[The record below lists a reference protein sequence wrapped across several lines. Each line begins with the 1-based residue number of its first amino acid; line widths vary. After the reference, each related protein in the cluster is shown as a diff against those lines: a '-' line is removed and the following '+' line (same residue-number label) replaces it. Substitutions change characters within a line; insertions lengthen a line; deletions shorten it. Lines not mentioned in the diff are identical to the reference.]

1 MSRWEHEERLERM
14 AAQVQAAP
22 EKLARRKT
30 IIEHCW
36 GTLHWLLPGGFLVK
50 GLKKVRA
57 EASLAAW
64 AYNLRR
70 ALAVLGVEKLLAAI
84 RKMAG
89 TAGSPR
95 EKAGA
100 CVRGLGKRPMLWS
113 DWSRRGGAA
122 LGPEHPSRFRA
133 VCFSHRL

>member
-14 AAQVQAAP
+14 AAQVQAHP
-22 EKLARRKT
+22 KKLAARKT

-50 GLKKVRA
+50 GLKQVRA

-70 ALAVLGVEKLLAAI
+70 ALAVLAWTSCWRRSGKWRGEPE
-84 RKMAG
+84 G
-89 TAGSPR
+89 R
-95 EKAGA
+95 EK
-100 CVRGLGKRPMLWS
+100 KP
-113 DWSRRGGAA
+113 GAA
-122 LGPEHPSRFRA
+122 FPGCGAAPRSGWGGGGTGGPGSGRPAAGE
-133 VCFSHRL
+133 

>member
-1 MSRWEHEERLERM
+1 M
-14 AAQVQAAP
+14 AAQVEAAP

-64 AYNLRR
+64 AYNQLCPAWNFRR
-70 ALAVLGVEKLLAAI
+70 VTHPSTVCHPFVTCTFGYLLAHW
-84 RKMAG
+84 
-89 TAGSPR
+89 PR
-95 EKAGA
+95 A
-100 CVRGLGKRPMLWS
+100 R
-113 DWSRRGGAA
+113 
-122 LGPEHPSRFRA
+122 
-133 VCFSHRL
+133 